1 MRTTAMTNLFRNTLS
16 RSPVPQQL
24 HPSISPSPLFGSNNG
39 SPSVGPTAAHSSQ
52 YVNSPVSLTQR
63 SISSRALD
71 AGLRS
76 SSGERSRSRS
86 RGGNYDEIFQT
97 QATLIDTSQ
106 PDSDGSSGGSNQG
119 RAGSIDNRSL
129 SSGASNQS
137 IDRSSS
143 SEEERRRRIQSEK
156 SDRSDNRDSLSLRRD
171 RLTDIDSYN
180 QRVGQN
186 DRDIVF
192 EQSPLFNDR
201 GSFGLDDRDMSADKS
216 ILSDREKRMSTQL
229 IQSRRPTPPPTTKRD
244 KGKGRAR
251 IEKENRQDEDI
262 DMEEGDVSREPL
274 EDFDSLIAPTPEQ
287 APAKKKTKRKS
298 EKKEVKEK
306 RARMEKK
313 ARKSDKEKRKSRLAE
328 EFEVKSEDEKQQPPP
343 KVPVKKTQKRNKTKE
358 EAEGRRSRR
367 RQGGVEEVRSDEG
380 DEPSTRKS
388 RKISTDAVF
397 KVPEIPVKRKRKSA
411 IRQAYRDGRTQ
422 ADVDREEAVAAKEAT
437 RLAKKRKKD
446 RRIDDE
452 EVHLFHTIF
461 LSDQTLSNPFT
472 EDIDKKH
479 QAVASRAITKSQRQI
494 NEIDVF
500 WNLMVNE
507 VDDIIDQTESRTLL
521 HDIRHF
527 NALLEKEFTERVGRN
542 LS

>member
-1 MRTTAMTNLFRNTLS
+1 M
-16 RSPVPQQL
+16 
-24 HPSISPSPLFGSNNG
+24 
-39 SPSVGPTAAHSSQ
+39 GPAATHSSQ
-52 YVNSPVSLTQR
+52 HVDSPVSLSQR

-76 SSGERSRSRS
+76 SSERSRSRS
-86 RGGNYDEIFQT
+86 RGGNFDEENFQT
-97 QATLIDTSQ
+97 QDTLIEPSQ
-106 PDSDGSSGGSNQG
+106 RDSDGSSGGSNQG
-119 RAGSIDNRSL
+119 RAGSIGNRSL
-129 SSGASNQS
+129 SSSASNPPN
-137 IDRSSS
+137 DRSSS
-143 SEEERRRRIQSEK
+143 SEEERRLRTQSE
-156 SDRSDNRDSLSLRRD
+156 RSKNRDSLSSRRD
-171 RLTDIDSYN
+171 RLTDINSFN

-186 DRDIVF
+186 DRDILF
-192 EQSPLFNDR
+192 EQTPLFSDR

-251 IEKENRQDEDI
+251 VEKENRQDDDVE
-262 DMEEGDVSREPL
+262 MEEGDVSREPL

-298 EKKEVKEK
+298 EKKEEKEK
-306 RARMEKK
+306 RARMEKRARKSEKKEEKEKRARIEKK
-313 ARKSDKEKRKSRLAE
+313 ARKSDKGKRKSRVADE
-328 EFEVKSEDEKQQPPP
+328 ADVKSEDGETQPPP
-343 KVPVKKTQKRNKTKE
+343 KEPVKKTQKKKKSKE

-367 RQGGVEEVRSDEG
+367 RQGGVEEVRSDEE
-380 DEPSTRKS
+380 DEASTRTS
-388 RKISTDAVF
+388 RKTSTDAVF
-397 KVPEIPVKRKRKSA
+397 KVPEIPIKRKRKSA

-422 ADVDREEAVAAKEAT
+422 ADVDREEAAATKEAT

-507 VDDIIDQTESRTLL
+507 VDDVIDQTESRTLL

-527 NALLEKEFTERVGRN
+527 NALLEKEFTERVGSIC
-542 LS
+542 LDE